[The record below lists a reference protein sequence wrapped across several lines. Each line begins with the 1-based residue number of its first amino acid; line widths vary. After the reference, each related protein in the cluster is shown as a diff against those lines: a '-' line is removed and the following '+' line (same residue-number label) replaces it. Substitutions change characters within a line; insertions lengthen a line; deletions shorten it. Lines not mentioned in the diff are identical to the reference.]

1 MARSTP
7 LSLAAAANRR
17 IEELTSL
24 VATLTRRLEVLE
36 RGRRRPSRYFFV
48 PLSGTHSG
56 RPGVIAEAERGQV
69 VYYHAES
76 MTWRSDTATVYD
88 SFAEA
93 EGESGIAGHTLQLLR
108 DDIDI

>member
-7 LSLAAAANRR
+7 LSLAAAASRR
-17 IEELTSL
+17 VDELTSL
-24 VATLTRRLEVLE
+24 VATLTRRLEALE
-36 RGRRRPSRYFFV
+36 RGRRRPSYFFV
-48 PLSGTHSG
+48 PLGWTHSG

-93 EGESGIAGHTLQLLR
+93 EGESGIAGHELQLLR
-108 DDIDI
+108 DDIDL